1 MGGGVLYLLRVRAGR
16 PTINCSIGRMGQATT
31 HRSMTRAAGAAA
43 QMVRYS
49 ANRAGTAAPVSF
61 PRQELASAT
70 PPASW
75 NAPFLQFLD
84 TLEEAKGAPRAS
96 SA

>member
-1 MGGGVLYLLRVRAGR
+1 
-16 PTINCSIGRMGQATT
+16 MGQATT
-31 HRSMTRAAGAAA
+31 HRSMTRAAGAAT

-49 ANRAGTAAPVSF
+49 ANRAGTAAKESV
-61 PRQELASAT
+61 PRQEPASAN

-84 TLEEAKGAPRAS
+84 ALEAAQGAPHAS